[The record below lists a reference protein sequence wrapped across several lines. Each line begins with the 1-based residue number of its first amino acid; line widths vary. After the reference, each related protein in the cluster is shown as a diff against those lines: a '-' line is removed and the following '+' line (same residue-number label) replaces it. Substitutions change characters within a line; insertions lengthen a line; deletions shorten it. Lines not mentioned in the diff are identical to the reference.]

1 MTSYVCSLY
10 SFDTEDVDYARYL
23 AFIRMVH
30 GAKAKPLSLS
40 KIKRINCASL
50 PPCSKTLLN
59 HIRRSNYV
67 AKLWKRADE
76 IDPTEAESAVKYG
89 WIETESGLQP
99 EWFVGYSLPDSLDN
113 ENECCSNVIAEKDK
127 EDTSSEWSDESGDSD
142 EGESF

>member
-10 SFDTEDVDYARYL
+10 GFDTEDVDYARYL

-50 PPCSKTLLN
+50 PPYSKTLLN

-76 IDPTEAESAVKYG
+76 IDPTVAESAVKYG